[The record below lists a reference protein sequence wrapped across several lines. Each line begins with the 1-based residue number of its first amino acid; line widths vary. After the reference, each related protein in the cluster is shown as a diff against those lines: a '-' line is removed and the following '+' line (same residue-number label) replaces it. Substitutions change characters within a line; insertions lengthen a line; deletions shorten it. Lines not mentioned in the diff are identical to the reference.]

1 MKRCLDIIY
10 KDVHINTH
18 VYIQWNLR
26 TMDKLGVR
34 HLSFVE
40 RLSLSQRLPFSCAF
54 THPTKYCFMYLHIPA
69 IHVKFRCMHMLS
81 HMGRRH
87 NLSLD
92 YQIL

>member
-40 RLSLSQRLPFSCAF
+40 RLSYLRGCHLVAF
-54 THPTKYCFMYLHIPA
+54 LLIQPSTVLCIYIYQLFM
-69 IHVKFRCMHMLS
+69 
-81 HMGRRH
+81 
-87 NLSLD
+87 
-92 YQIL
+92 